1 MFMESIE
8 KNKANIIKRKIFF
21 NAIYSLIFALL
32 WVVLSSELTLGNYV
46 FGYIMS
52 FLILMYVGGIA
63 FPLEDKHKD
72 KTFFS
77 KYSFILLRIIKRI
90 YRVFILLVYFLFEL
104 IKANFIVT
112 FEILT
117 PNFYMEPG
125 VIAYPLSL
133 KTDFQI
139 SILAN
144 FLTLTPGSLTIDIS
158 PDKKTMFI
166 HFMYIKDPDKF
177 IEHLKNGLEKRILDI
192 FN

>member
-1 MFMESIE
+1 MESIE
-8 KNKANIIKRKIFF
+8 KNKANIIRRKIFF

-32 WVVLSSELTLGNYV
+32 WTILSSELTLINYV
-46 FGYIMS
+46 FGYIIS
-52 FLILMYVGGIA
+52 FLILLYVGGIA
-63 FPLEDKHKD
+63 FPLEDKHKG
-72 KTFFS
+72 KSFLV
-77 KYSFILLRIIKRI
+77 KYSYILLKIVERIWKIF
-90 YRVFILLVYFLFEL
+90 VLLVYFLFEL

-139 SILAN
+139 SIFAN

-177 IEHLKNGLEKRILDI
+177 IERLKNDLEKRILDV